1 MMAKGLLCHLV
12 SVNDL
17 DHDVPSIDSVPV
29 VNEFLDVFPEDLPG
43 VPPLREID
51 FGIDLEPDTK
61 PISIP
66 LYRTTPVKLKEL
78 KFQLKDLIDKGFIPE
93 HIPLGRSYVVCE

>member
-1 MMAKGLLCHLV
+1 M

-43 VPPLREID
+43 VLPLREID
-51 FGIDLEPDTK
+51 FGIDIELDTK
-61 PISIP
+61 PISI
-66 LYRTTPVKLKEL
+66 TP
-78 KFQLKDLIDKGFIPE
+78 
-93 HIPLGRSYVVCE
+93 Y